1 MLQPLWKT
9 VWWFFKKLEIALPDD
24 PAILFLG
31 YPQRIKSNLQEI
43 LCTHVLSSV
52 IDNSEKVEGAQVS
65 MNGQVDK
72 QNEAYT
78 YSGMVFSLEEGSA
91 DTGYDVCESGGHYS
105 K

>member
-9 VWWFFKKLEIALPDD
+9 VWWFFKKLEIALPND

-65 MNGQVDK
+65 MNGHVG
-72 QNEAYT
+72 T
-78 YSGMVFSLEEGSA
+78 WI
-91 DTGYDVCESGGHYS
+91 SGGVEEWVGGWREG
-105 K
+105 